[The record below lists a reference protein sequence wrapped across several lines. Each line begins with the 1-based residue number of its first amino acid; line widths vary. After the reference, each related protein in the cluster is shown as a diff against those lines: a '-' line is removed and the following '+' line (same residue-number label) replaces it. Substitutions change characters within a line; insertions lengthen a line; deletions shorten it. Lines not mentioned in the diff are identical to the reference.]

1 MLTQEIRRK
10 KYTLIAGISAAALA
24 LMHLG

>member
-10 KYTLIAGISAAALA
+10 KYTLIAGVSAAALA